1 MADFTNNK
9 IYMTAEQVR
18 GVSENRTL
26 YNGDTAGKGAREMAE
41 VKNMEQAAKK
51 TKREELTIKFAKGL
65 AEAFVSKEEKGFIR
79 IRIPNQDPEDKTPW
93 ASFVLP
99 EKAVH
104 ENQYGKGLW
113 AKIPAEGTTIITKP
127 TQNGW
132 DDKGRIIWQNVKTQV
147 PNRELKAMVET
158 YKSKAPQAKES
169 AQERLGALVKD
180 AAAKTAPE
188 KPKAKV
194 KEPER

>member
-1 MADFTNNK
+1 M
-9 IYMTAEQVR
+9 
-18 GVSENRTL
+18 
-26 YNGDTAGKGAREMAE
+26 
-41 VKNMEQAAKK
+41 
-51 TKREELTIKFAKGL
+51 
-65 AEAFVSKEEKGFIR
+65 
-79 IRIPNQDPEDKTPW
+79 
-93 ASFVLP
+93 
-99 EKAVH
+99 
-104 ENQYGKGLW
+104 
-113 AKIPAEGTTIITKP
+113 
-127 TQNGW
+127 
-132 DDKGRIIWQNVKTQV
+132 KTQV